1 MKNDLTLIL
10 YRIVGYFD
18 FMRGGKHF
26 AFQNTNK
33 SRQRDALMFCFF
45 KQTQFKIVLKTSA
58 MINSCHLL
66 TNFST
71 NKLNKFSSKN

>member
-33 SRQRDALMFCFF
+33 SRQRDALMVFF
-45 KQTQFKIVLKTSA
+45 
-58 MINSCHLL
+58 
-66 TNFST
+66 
-71 NKLNKFSSKN
+71 